1 MDAAGQHLAVPVEVA
16 QHGGGRDGLEHG
28 THGEALV
35 GAVADG
41 PAGRDVVRE
50 DTQPGVVPLLQ
61 GAQPGGDTVGGVRG
75 RAGQEGGRTGR
86 TGQQGASGQLS
97 GA

>member
-1 MDAAGQHLAVPVEVA
+1 
-16 QHGGGRDGLEHG
+16 
-28 THGEALV
+28 
-35 GAVADG
+35 
-41 PAGRDVVRE
+41 VVRE
-50 DTQPGVVPLLQ
+50 DAQPGVVPLLQ

-75 RAGQEGGRTGR
+75 RAGQERGRTGR